1 MMNMGRTLLELSG
14 PVLPAR
20 FDPVIRVLV
29 RRWIVHAGKMKGLA
43 PLDAGPAATAMESAA
58 LVARPGFGKGDFK
71 PRALAHDV
79 GFAHAQE
86 RRGEGDPRHPVQR
99 VTLHRFKGFDESWA
113 AVGIYE
119 MVATVYRGRYRV
131 GPFRRGDAEGDGEHD
146 LLRIVPVRDRA
157 AAGQRRS
164 GEEAAD
170 RGDVHLV
177 VGRHQARRATA
188 RVIQ

>member
-1 MMNMGRTLLELSG
+1 MSG

-79 GFAHAQE
+79 GLLMRKNGVE
-86 RRGEGDPRHPVQR
+86 KEI
-99 VTLHRFKGFDESWA
+99 L
-113 AVGIYE
+113 
-119 MVATVYRGRYRV
+119 AT
-131 GPFRRGDAEGDGEHD
+131 PSSA
-146 LLRIVPVRDRA
+146 
-157 AAGQRRS
+157 
-164 GEEAAD
+164 
-170 RGDVHLV
+170 
-177 VGRHQARRATA
+177 
-188 RVIQ
+188 